1 MLYHGSFYF
10 RFRSNGNKA
19 FRCTYFYVP
28 VFLLLLITQ
37 MAAKV
42 GELEDS
48 IQEVYQHSKDNRK
61 EIGRLEGTCVSF
73 FLRSTSS
80 IPSCTMAF

>member
-1 MLYHGSFYF
+1 MLYYGSFYF
-10 RFRSNGNKA
+10 RCGSNGNKA

-28 VFLLLLITQ
+28 LFLLLLITQ

-48 IQEVYQHSKDNRK
+48 IREVYQHSKDNRK
-61 EIGRLEGTCVSF
+61 EIGRLEGTSVSF
-73 FLRSTSS
+73 FS
-80 IPSCTMAF
+80 P